1 MPKRATPARAE
12 AEKKEK
18 DGAESEGLR
27 ALKRLNA
34 GTGKKGDDGSDVHV
48 LLGEFRLVGGPLGPC
63 PLRSARVVTR
73 LHLSESGPLRSPDQ
87 HTSFL
92 SAKCSTTD
100 SAL

>member
-34 GTGKKGDDGSDVHV
+34 GTGKKGDASPAK
-48 LLGEFRLVGGPLGPC
+48 LLAEAWAQRHSAPRLVFRASHTVRARRP
-63 PLRSARVVTR
+63 RSGASRCCR
-73 LHLSESGPLRSPDQ
+73 C
-87 HTSFL
+87 
-92 SAKCSTTD
+92 A
-100 SAL
+100 AMA